1 MKRVIRNRRLTREE
15 AAGYKDIR
23 EKISKELPDLIDR
36 HNQRMAALDQLQDL
50 LLQLKA
56 AREAKGLS
64 LSDLTELTGMDRSA
78 LSKLETG
85 QRANPTVET
94 LVRYAQAVGKRLV
107 VKLAAPRRQ
116 ASDDAGNVS
125 AFFHQISRGD
135 AALVVIAAPPDV
147 FQQGRDAGAQ
157 IDDQIG
163 RRQEAAHRTIQAAV
177 SVVNKA
183 LITDQLADGFVE
195 EKA

>member
-50 LLQLKA
+50 LLKLRA

-85 QRANPTVET
+85 QRPSPRVET
-94 LVRYAQAVGKRLV
+94 LGGYAEAVGKRLV
-107 VKLAAPRRQ
+107 VAL
-116 ASDDAGNVS
+116 SDAN
-125 AFFHQISRGD
+125 F
-135 AALVVIAAPPDV
+135 
-147 FQQGRDAGAQ
+147 
-157 IDDQIG
+157 
-163 RRQEAAHRTIQAAV
+163 E
-177 SVVNKA
+177 
-183 LITDQLADGFVE
+183 
-195 EKA
+195 